1 MRKYETMFI
10 IRPDLDEEATKAVI
24 EKFSNLLKDKGA
36 EIQAVDE
43 WGMRRLAYEV
53 NKLREGYYV
62 LTTFTAEPDAVA
74 ELERVFRITG
84 DIMRYMI
91 VNKSEKAS

>member
-10 IRPDLDEEATKAVI
+10 IRPGLDEETTKAVI
-24 EKFSNLLKDKGA
+24 EKFLNLLKERDS
-36 EIQAVDE
+36 EIESVEE

-62 LTTFTAEPDAVA
+62 LIHFIAKPDTVA
-74 ELERVFRITG
+74 ELERVFRISN
-84 DIMRYMI
+84 DILRYI
-91 VNKSEKAS
+91 TISNSEKAS

>member
-24 EKFSNLLKDKGA
+24 EKFSNLLKEKGA
-36 EIQAVDE
+36 EMESIDE

-53 NKLREGYYV
+53 NKFREGYYV
-62 LTTFTAEPDAVA
+62 LFNYSAEPEAIV

-84 DIMRYMI
+84 EIIRYLI
-91 VNKSEKAS
+91 VNKNEKAS

>member
-10 IRPDLDEEATKAVI
+10 IKPGLDEEATKAVI
-24 EKFSNLLKDKGA
+24 EKFLNLLKERGS
-36 EIQAVDE
+36 EIESVEE

-62 LTTFTAEPDAVA
+62 LVNFSAVPDTVA
-74 ELERVFRITG
+74 ELERVFRISQ
-84 DIMRYMI
+84 DILRHLI
-91 VNKSEKAS
+91 ISKEKAS

>member
-10 IRPDLDEEATKAVI
+10 IRPDLDEEGIKAVI
-24 EKFSNLLKDKGA
+24 EKFSVLLKEKGA
-36 EIQAVDE
+36 EIESVDE

-62 LTTFTAEPDAVA
+62 LLNYTAEPQAVD
-74 ELERVFRITG
+74 ELERVFGISS
-84 DIMRYMI
+84 DVIRYLI
-91 VNKSEKAS
+91 VNKSKEE

>member
-10 IRPDLDEEATKAVI
+10 IKPDLDEEATKAVV
-24 EKFSNLLKDKGA
+24 EKFSNLLKEKGA
-36 EIQAVDE
+36 EIESIEE

-62 LTTFTAEPDAVA
+62 LFNYTAEPDAVA

-84 DIMRYMI
+84 DVIRYLI

>member
-10 IRPDLDEEATKAVI
+10 IKPGLDEEATKAVI
-24 EKFSNLLKDKGA
+24 EKFSNLLKEKGS
-36 EIQAVDE
+36 EIESIEE

-62 LTTFTAEPDAVA
+62 LIHFNAEPDAVA
-74 ELERVFRITG
+74 ELERVFRISG
-84 DIMRYMI
+84 DILRHMV

>member
-10 IRPDLDEEATKAVI
+10 IKPGLDEEATKAVI
-24 EKFSNLLKDKGA
+24 DKFLNLLKERDS
-36 EIQAVDE
+36 EIESVEE

-62 LTTFTAEPDAVA
+62 LVNFSAEPDTVA
-74 ELERVFRITG
+74 ELERVFRISG
-84 DIMRYMI
+84 DILRHMVI
-91 VNKSEKAS
+91 SKEKAG

>member
-10 IRPDLDEEATKAVI
+10 IKPGLDEEATKAVI
-24 EKFSNLLKDKGA
+24 DKFLNLLKERDS
-36 EIQAVDE
+36 EIESVEE

-62 LTTFTAEPDAVA
+62 LVNFSAKPDTVA
-74 ELERVFRITG
+74 ELERVFRISG
-84 DIMRYMI
+84 DILRHMVI
-91 VNKSEKAS
+91 SKEKVS